1 MANSKNNISSTKKNI
16 PIGEKYLL
24 TIHEASAY
32 FNIGIKNLRRMAEI
46 NEGKF
51 AFYMGNRYLIVRAKF
66 EDYIEQLI
74 MDGIEVKED
83 E

>member
-1 MANSKNNISSTKKNI
+1 MASSKNICSTNNNV
-16 PIGEKYLL
+16 PLSEKYLL

-32 FNIGIKNLRRMAEI
+32 FNIGIKKLRRMAES

-51 AFYMGNRYLIVRAKF
+51 ALQMGNRYLIVRGKF

-74 MDGIEVKED
+74 EKEVAEN

>member
-1 MANSKNNISSTKKNI
+1 MANSKNISCKKNDI
-16 PIGEKYLL
+16 PLGEKYLL

-32 FNIGIKNLRRMAEI
+32 FNIGVKNLRRMAET

-74 MDGIEVKED
+74 MVGKEVSED

>member
-1 MANSKNNISSTKKNI
+1 MTNSKNICSTKNNISIS
-16 PIGEKYLL
+16 EKYLL
-24 TIHEASAY
+24 TIQEASAY
-32 FNIGIKNLRRMAEI
+32 FNIGVKNLRRMAEI

-66 EDYIEQLI
+66 EAYIEQLVL
-74 MDGIEVKED
+74 DGSEVNED

>member
-1 MANSKNNISSTKKNI
+1 MANSMNISSTKNDI
-16 PIGEKYLL
+16 PLSEKYML

-32 FNIGIKNLRRMAEI
+32 FNIGVKKLRRMAET

-66 EDYIEQLI
+66 EAYIEQLI
-74 MDGIEVKED
+74 MEGREVSED

>member
-1 MANSKNNISSTKKNI
+1 MANSKNVFNTKNSI
-16 PIGEKYLL
+16 PIREKYLL

-32 FNIGIKNLRRMAEI
+32 FNIGVKNLRRMAEN

-51 AFYMGNRYLIVRAKF
+51 AFYMGNRYLIVRSKF
-66 EDYIEQLI
+66 EAYIEQLI
-74 MDGIEVKED
+74 MNESEVIED